1 MGALKL
7 LEAVR
12 DYKELSG
19 KDIRYYQAS
28 SSEMFGLVQEVPQ
41 RETTVLYPRSP
52 YACAKVFA
60 HQQTINYREAY
71 GLHASCGILFN
82 HESPRRG
89 ETFVTRKITRAVSRI
104 KLGLQEKVYLGNLS
118 AMRDWGFAGDYVDAM
133 WRMLQADTPDDYVV
147 ATGRMISVQQFAD
160 LAFASVGLNSADHIE
175 IDPRYFRP
183 TEVEQLLGDPT
194 KAKEQLGWQATTT
207 VEQLAKMMVESDMEK
222 AKREKVLVDAGLE
235 VPALYQMPMTQ
246 VRKSA

>member
-1 MGALKL
+1 
-7 LEAVR
+7 
-12 DYKELSG
+12 
-19 KDIRYYQAS
+19 
-28 SSEMFGLVQEVPQ
+28 
-41 RETTVLYPRSP
+41 
-52 YACAKVFA
+52 
-60 HQQTINYREAY
+60 
-71 GLHASCGILFN
+71 
-82 HESPRRG
+82 
-89 ETFVTRKITRAVSRI
+89 
-104 KLGLQEKVYLGNLS
+104 
-118 AMRDWGFAGDYVDAM
+118 MRDWGFAGDYVDAM